1 MGMRFSLNLD
11 LLSALL
17 RLQVIRPERCYVSN
31 QQSIYKDDQKSE
43 IFILLFFFL
52 PVMARR
58 VLKFEI
64 DFNDTTLVLHVR
76 AV

>member
-31 QQSIYKDDQKSE
+31 QQSFYKDDQKSE
-43 IFILLFFFL
+43 IFILLFFFSSC
-52 PVMARR
+52 
-58 VLKFEI
+58 
-64 DFNDTTLVLHVR
+64 DGT
-76 AV
+76 